1 MQQRKQERTMR
12 EERTIIK
19 SHQVS
24 LSLQLLQSSS
34 LILFHAVASTNRK
47 KPRPSVRESQVMNGS
62 QPTIQTQQKRH
73 AAGQPPEQ
81 CLFSPRVNSV
91 SNIFREHPIS
101 TISALL
107 AQQISGIPSVVANR
121 PIPASFN
128 NFSHLSDDRAVQV
141 ALNKSDGDHETCQE
155 KQAEARKKQM
165 EKRPPSDHRISS
177 SSDQTR
183 PRKILKPRG
192 PSQRLSVANTLS
204 ASKVAPPSPAIVAA
218 PIVPISLHHQPH
230 SG

>member
-12 EERTIIK
+12 EEGTIIK
-19 SHQVS
+19 SLHQVS
-24 LSLQLLQSSS
+24 LSLQLSQSSS

-47 KPRPSVRESQVMNGS
+47 KPRPSVRESQVVNGS

-121 PIPASFN
+121 PIPASLN
-128 NFSHLSDDRAVQV
+128 NFGHLSDDRAVQI
-141 ALNKSDGDHETCQE
+141 ALNKCAKQGSCLFQGLRHGDLHAQHVDSS
-155 KQAEARKKQM
+155 
-165 EKRPPSDHRISS
+165 RPSS
-177 SSDQTR
+177 TW
-183 PRKILKPRG
+183 PLIM
-192 PSQRLSVANTLS
+192 
-204 ASKVAPPSPAIVAA
+204 
-218 PIVPISLHHQPH
+218 
-230 SG
+230 

>member
-24 LSLQLLQSSS
+24 LPLQLSQSSS

-47 KPRPSVRESQVMNGS
+47 KPRPYVRESQVMNGS

-73 AAGQPPEQ
+73 AAEQPPEQ
-81 CLFSPRVNSV
+81 CLSSPRVNSV

-128 NFSHLSDDRAVQV
+128 N
-141 ALNKSDGDHETCQE
+141 C
-155 KQAEARKKQM
+155 
-165 EKRPPSDHRISS
+165 
-177 SSDQTR
+177 
-183 PRKILKPRG
+183 
-192 PSQRLSVANTLS
+192 
-204 ASKVAPPSPAIVAA
+204 IVF
-218 PIVPISLHHQPH
+218 IRSIGS
-230 SG
+230 